1 MVLLRGATI
10 AAMASGAMTPRNTLV
25 MSGLQLV
32 TKGNVT
38 WAEKEAWLRNPP
50 YTAVHPTAGQMEI
63 RIKFGSIAHAAKGS
77 RGLRAITKGKK
88 TGKVVPAVAAHI
100 AENPPGP
107 APSRLSP
114 EEYPSRL
121 RRTVH
126 TLEELKEMYAR
137 RTGKAAPGPY

>member
-1 MVLLRGATI
+1 MVLLRGATV
-10 AAMASGAMTPRNTLV
+10 AAMASGSMTPRSTLV

-32 TKGNVT
+32 TRGKVT

-50 YTAVHPTAGQMEI
+50 HTAVNPTPGQMEI
-63 RIKFGSIAHAAKGS
+63 RIKFGATAQAAKGQ

-100 AENPPGP
+100 AENLQGP
-107 APSRLSP
+107 VPSRLSP
-114 EEYPSRL
+114 DEYPSKL

-137 RTGKAAPGPY
+137 KTGKPAPGPY